1 MQPDELMMLS
11 LPDNISIIQRTHL
24 LLQKTGKQQKMA
36 VLSPKN
42 LLWLVNENVLL
53 FSRQVVPL
61 LNEQIKLLK
70 DEDIIMA
77 LC

>member
-1 MQPDELMMLS
+1 MLS

>member
-1 MQPDELMMLS
+1 
-11 LPDNISIIQRTHL
+11 
-24 LLQKTGKQQKMA
+24 MA

-42 LLWLVNENVLL
+42 LLWLVNENALL
-53 FSRQVVPL
+53 FSRQVIPL

-70 DEDIIMA
+70 DEDIIIT